1 MTVDNKQLTT
11 QNLPPIHVKNLVTLR
26 FINFLLSSALFSF
39 LAFPCISQNLVPNPS
54 FEEFFKCP
62 GSYNYSTDGRLA
74 PGWFSPTAGTP
85 DLYNEC
91 SKGDADVPT
100 NWAGFSKAYTGKGYA
115 GIYCF
120 VKGKE
125 YREYLQTKL
134 TKPLQAE
141 VEYYIEY
148 FFRLSSNSKY
158 SIDRIGLLLSD
169 SADWRTNDEPWGKS
183 TYEYKMASAYSRTTG
198 IWNKCR
204 FFYKA
209 KGGEQYLT
217 IGNFSGDIE
226 TRTFH
231 IKFSKAKEPMLDR
244 GAYYYIDDVRVIAFE
259 EPKKV
264 KEKPLMVEGYPEIKV
279 NQTYVLKN
287 IYFEFDKYNL
297 INDSFAELD
306 KWISV
311 ILQKQNWKIELTGH
325 TDERGSEAY
334 NVELSIH
341 RVEEVADYLIS
352 KGIEP
357 SRFKLIGEGKRKPLS
372 AGKDETAHALN
383 RRVEIRFFEKQR

>member
-1 MTVDNKQLTT
+1 MTIQKNFKTLKSFISKLVNCLLT
-11 QNLPPIHVKNLVTLR
+11 IA
-26 FINFLLSSALFSF
+26 FLSLLQAEI
-39 LAFPCISQNLVPNPS
+39 LAQNLVPNAS

-62 GSYNYSTDGRLA
+62 GSYNYSTDGKLA

-91 SKGDADVPT
+91 SKGDAGVPT
-100 NWAGFSKAYTGKGYA
+100 NWAGASKAYTGKGYA

-134 TKPLQAE
+134 TEPLQAG

-169 SADWRTNDEPWGKS
+169 SADWRTNDEPWGKP
-183 TYEYKMASAYSRTTG
+183 TYEYRMATAYSRTTG

-217 IGNFSGDIE
+217 IGNFSGNVE
-226 TRTFH
+226 TRSFH
-231 IKFSKAKEPMLDR
+231 IQFSKAKEPMLDR
-244 GAYYYIDDVRVIAFE
+244 GAYFYIDDVRIVSFE
-259 EPKKV
+259 EPKKA
-264 KEKPLMVEGYPEIKV
+264 KDKPLIVEGYPEIKV
-279 NQTYVLKN
+279 NETYILKN

-297 INDSFAELD
+297 INESFAELD
-306 KWISV
+306 KWLSV
-311 ILQKQNWKIELTGH
+311 IRQKQNWKIELTGH

-334 NVELSIH
+334 NVELSLH
-341 RVEEVADYLIS
+341 RVEAVADYLIF

-357 SRFKLIGEGKRKPLS
+357 SRFKLIGEGKRRPLS
-372 AGKDETAHALN
+372 AGKDEAAHALN
-383 RRVEIRFFEKQR
+383 RRVEIRFFEK